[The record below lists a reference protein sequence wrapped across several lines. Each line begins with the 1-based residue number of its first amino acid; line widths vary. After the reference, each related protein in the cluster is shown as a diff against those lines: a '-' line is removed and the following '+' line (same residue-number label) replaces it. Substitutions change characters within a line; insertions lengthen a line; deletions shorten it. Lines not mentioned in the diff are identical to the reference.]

1 MTDPRQH
8 PEPSSMSYPAP
19 HRADPTAGHAH
30 TDHRQATHGGHE
42 SHGGHGLMMLICC
55 IPMVAVAALLVASG
69 IAGAGALVW
78 VFGCVLMMAAMMY
91 LMPGGHGRR

>member
-1 MTDPRQH
+1 MTDP
-8 PEPSSMSYPAP
+8 
-19 HRADPTAGHAH
+19 
-30 TDHRQATHGGHE
+30 RQATHGGHE
-42 SHGGHGLMMLICC
+42 SHASDASHASHASHGGHGLMMLICC

-69 IAGAGALVW
+69 TASAGALVW